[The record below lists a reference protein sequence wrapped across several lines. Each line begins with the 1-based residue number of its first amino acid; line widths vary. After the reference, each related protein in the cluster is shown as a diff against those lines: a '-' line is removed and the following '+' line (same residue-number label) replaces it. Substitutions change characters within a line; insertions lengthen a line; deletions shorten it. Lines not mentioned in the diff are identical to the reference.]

1 MSAHLV
7 EIFRAGTRTTGL
19 GEMLAFSETDLSL
32 TAAAYAAER
41 KPAPLVLGHP
51 ANDAPAMG
59 DTLRLDAKGANLY
72 AIVRPTP
79 ALASLV
85 RAGNYKKISAAF
97 YRPSEPGNP
106 VPGVWYLRHIGFLG
120 STTPAVKGM
129 ASPAFSEASALDV
142 CFAEAVEI
150 EFPQLSVALGHV
162 FDPARLAIHRTA
174 LRFQQTNQSLSYAEA
189 VAFAERIS

>member
-1 MSAHLV
+1 MNTHLI
-7 EIFRAGTRTTGL
+7 EIFRAGARTTGL
-19 GEMLAFSETDLSL
+19 GETLAFSETDLSL

-59 DTLRLDAKGANLY
+59 ETLRLAAKGANLY
-72 AIVRPTP
+72 AFVQPAP
-79 ALASLV
+79 ALTALV
-85 RAGNYKKISAAF
+85 RAGSYKKISAAF

-120 STTPAVKGM
+120 SATPAVKGM
-129 ASPAFSEASALDV
+129 ASLAFSEASALGV

-150 EFPQLSVALGHV
+150 EFPLLSAAPAHV
-162 FDPARLAIHRTA
+162 FDPARLAVHRTA

-189 VAFAERIS
+189 VAFAESIS